1 MSDHLI
7 VRTVTLKVNIMD
19 YNISKSAFFI
29 KFFSIFLITLLGL
42 SFLIGC
48 DGGNRL
54 IPRDL
59 KDYVSYALKT
69 PRRNVNVDQ
78 TFNTTISL
86 RVDQMDVNGARKAVR
101 DLISKCVEYFRR
113 DNVNDYLQS
122 TLIFHVR
129 LTTDADQY
137 LKWRT
142 SADNMRDLVKERMT
156 EEEFLALCEKEEYWD
171 FMP

>member
-1 MSDHLI
+1 MGH
-7 VRTVTLKVNIMD
+7 NI
-19 YNISKSAFFI
+19 IKSAFFL
-29 KFFSIFLITLLGL
+29 KLFSIFLISLLGL
-42 SFLIGC
+42 SFLVSC

-59 KDYVSYALKT
+59 KDYVSHALDT

-86 RVDQMDVNGARKAVR
+86 RVEQMDVNGARKAVR

-113 DNVNDYLQS
+113 DDVTDYLQS
-122 TLIFHVR
+122 TLLFHVR

-137 LKWRT
+137 VRWKA
-142 SADNMRDLVKERMT
+142 SAENMRDLVKDRMT
-156 EEEFLALCEKEEYWD
+156 EEEFFTLCEKEEYWD
-171 FMP
+171 FIP